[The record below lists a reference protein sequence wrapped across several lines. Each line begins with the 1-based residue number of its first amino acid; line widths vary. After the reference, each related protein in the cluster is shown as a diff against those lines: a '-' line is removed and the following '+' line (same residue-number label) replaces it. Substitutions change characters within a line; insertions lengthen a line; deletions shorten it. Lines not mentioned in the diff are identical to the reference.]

1 MVKRNGQVDPEELDT
16 EHELPAAE
24 RAEGDDASAGLAAL
38 EAELRKL
45 REERDVAVDRLARAQ
60 AEFENARRRA
70 QREQQEY
77 RDYALADAV
86 RMLLPI
92 LDSFDRALASQSSG
106 GDFRSGMEL
115 IDRQFHDALA
125 KLGVTEVEAEG
136 QPFDPTLH
144 EAIEMVDTDQVPDHH
159 VLQELQRG
167 YRLKGRLLRPAMVR
181 VARNAAG
188 IQKLDREA

>member
-1 MVKRNGQVDPEELDT
+1 MVKRNGQVDPGELDV
-16 EHELPAAE
+16 ERELPAAE
-24 RAEGDDASAGLAAL
+24 AAEGENSNANVAA
-38 EAELRKL
+38 AELQKY

-77 RDYALADAV
+77 RDYALTDAV
-86 RMLLPI
+86 RVLLPI

-115 IDRQFHDALA
+115 IDRQLHDALT
-125 KLGVTEVEAEG
+125 KLGVTEIVAEG

-188 IQKLDREA
+188 TEKLDREA